1 MNPKL
6 MTSKQPATHSAKTA
20 EPWQLAIRDERAVR
34 ELVGSVTDALAI
46 APTSW
51 VPSFL
56 GLPSSWGPAPYS
68 EYQLLWSGDVP
79 RLARYLVD
87 VGIPSVPGRAPG
99 WVPGPLASL
108 FWHPSHVD
116 RHPDENGQSDSHPHE
131 AWFFIN
137 GILHDDALAQ
147 MNGDYLAYL
156 FHRPI
161 TLLQNS
167 TDGALVDLLEC
178 AVERLGATAEDVD
191 AAFPPLMKALKD
203 PEKERVVVIAH
214 SQGTL
219 ILAVVLELIKHIYA
233 RTTSNQLSNA
243 DVDAIHRRT
252 RAEGMQFDRRHIKP
266 LNARELGSAAVRA
279 SRPAGAGP
287 PAGDAKFPCLRRQ
300 ATPSGVTTAS
310 TATSVI
316 TPAVILPIRR
326 GTAAGI
332 PRPGPQRA
340 RRSARDEGGELPVAG
355 RHVEALHL

>member
-6 MTSKQPATHSAKTA
+6 MISKQPATHSAKTA
-20 EPWQLAIRDERAVR
+20 EPWQLAIRDERAVG
-34 ELVGSVTDALAI
+34 ELVGSVTDALAM

-68 EYQLLWSGDVP
+68 EYELLWSGDVP

-116 RHPDENGQSDSHPHE
+116 RHPDENGRSDSHPRE

-203 PEKERVVVIAH
+203 PEKERVVVIVH

-233 RTTSNQLSNA
+233 RTSSNRLSDA

-252 RAEGMQFDRRHIKP
+252 RAEGMRFDRRHIKP
-266 LNARELGSAAVRA
+266 LNARELGRLEW
-279 SRPAGAGP
+279 
-287 PAGDAKFPCLRRQ
+287 D
-300 ATPSGVTTAS
+300 VT
-310 TATSVI
+310 
-316 TPAVILPIRR
+316 
-326 GTAAGI
+326 
-332 PRPGPQRA
+332 
-340 RRSARDEGGELPVAG
+340 
-355 RHVEALHL
+355 VEALNTITGATERLADTPVLARAITRRVPYIAPLNHLQIELIRRWRRGQHEEKTRRAILIAINGVAAGLRNTG